1 VAIGTSLHIGIF
13 GELERTE
20 LKLNEA
26 NEMRANEVKGHD
38 MT

>member
-20 LKLNEA
+20 LKLKEA